1 MCLMLNK
8 VNIYT
13 TRKSFS
19 AFFAYFPRSGAYWEK
34 QKKKETPMK
43 KNKKKPKSPTEGK
56 PRSSMPSIPSGGIHD
71 TLPTGSTDPEW
82 ERFPSPAEEDSI
94 VDVKLQNDTSF
105 GGEKTA
111 AFRGETKKDGEGTV
125 FAPPIKAE
133 PDTETPPLLPEE
145 KKARGDGEEGDGND
159 SSDGG
164 ESTAAYRALL
174 SEMRERLRA
183 KESFDLIERTLR
195 VADDTLSL
203 FYIDGFVKD
212 GEMQRIMQYF
222 LGLSGLPRGQN
233 AARIFAEQNVPYVEV
248 DVTEDRETMQTFVL
262 AGATLL
268 LGSSF
273 GDRAIL
279 IDARTYPARETAEP
293 DNDRVMQGAH
303 DGFVE
308 TLIFNTALIRR
319 RIRDPRLTMYY
330 ASVGEISKT
339 DVVLSYIEGKADPAF
354 VELLKKKLARI
365 RPKSLTLGY
374 QSLIESLVRK
384 KWYNPF
390 PKFRTLERPDAA
402 AAELCEGRVLLLCD
416 TSPVAI
422 VLPTSIF
429 DFMQETDDYYLPPI
443 TGSYLRLVRHAAF
456 LLALILTP
464 LWYLLV
470 SYGSALPVS
479 LQFLLPKP
487 SPIPILVQLFLVEFA
502 IDGLKLASMNTPN
515 MLTNSLSVIG
525 GLILGDYAVS
535 IGWLSEEV
543 ILYMAIVA
551 IASFTQQN
559 HELGYA
565 FKFLRLITLIL
576 TALFG
581 LWGFIGG
588 LLLAL
593 VLVASNKT
601 VSGKRS
607 YLYPLIPFDGRAF
620 LHLFFRVK
628 KHDFEKEE

>member
-1 MCLMLNK
+1 
-8 VNIYT
+8 
-13 TRKSFS
+13 
-19 AFFAYFPRSGAYWEK
+19 
-34 QKKKETPMK
+34 MK
-43 KNKKKPKSPTEGK
+43 KNRNSSKKGHWQ
-56 PRSSMPSIPSGGIHD
+56 SSSAGTPNLSGGGIHD
-71 TLPTGSTDPEW
+71 SLPTGSTDPEW
-82 ERFPSPAEEDSI
+82 ERFPSPAEEDTV
-94 VDVKLQNDTSF
+94 VDVKLQNDSSF

-111 AFRGETKKDGEGTV
+111 AFRGEIKKDGETQV
-125 FAPPIKAE
+125 FAPPVSIAPE
-133 PDTETPPLLPEE
+133 SESPPLAEG
-145 KKARGDGEEGDGND
+145 RDGESGGGRAPEAADA
-159 SSDGG
+159 SHSDQNEKEADKQA
-164 ESTAAYRALL
+164 ESDYRALL
-174 SEMRERLRA
+174 SEMRERLRV
-183 KESFDLIERTLR
+183 KKSFDLIERTLR
-195 VADDTLSL
+195 VSDSTLSL

-222 LGLSGLPRGQN
+222 LGLTELPKGED
-233 AARIFAEQNVPYVEV
+233 AARVFAEKHVPYVEV

-268 LGSSF
+268 LGSPF
-273 GDRAIL
+273 GKRAIL
-279 IDARTYPARETAEP
+279 IDARTYPARETGEP

-319 RIRDPRLTMYY
+319 RVRDPRLTMHYT
-330 ASVGEISKT
+330 AVGEISKT
-339 DVVLSYIEGKADPAF
+339 DVVMSYIEGVADPAF
-354 VELLKKKLARI
+354 VELIQKKLKAI
-365 RPKSLTLGY
+365 RPKSLSLGY

-390 PKFRTLERPDAA
+390 PKFRILERPDAA

-443 TGSYLRLVRHAAF
+443 TGSYLRLVRHSAF

-464 LWYLLV
+464 LWYLLIG
-470 SYGSALPVS
+470 YGTALPD
-479 LQFLLPKP
+479 FLEFIIPKP
-487 SPIPILVQLFLVEFA
+487 SPIPILLQLFLVEFA

-565 FKFLRLITLIL
+565 FKFLRLITLVL

-581 LWGFIGG
+581 LYGFIGG
-588 LLLAL
+588 LLLSL
-593 VLVASNKT
+593 LLVASNKT
-601 VSGKRS
+601 VNGKRS
-607 YLYPLIPFDGRAF
+607 YLYPLIPFNGRAF

-628 KHDFEKEE
+628 KHDFEEENR